1 MARRDAM
8 TMRREVLWAE
18 FLGLFVAVPVAI
30 AVLLPPGAM
39 FPALFAFTVVGLWL
53 LARTPGFRW
62 CELKRGWDEVR
73 WPVVAGFAAA
83 TLAVSLA
90 VIWLTVPEAAF
101 RLPRE
106 QPWLLAMILLFY
118 PILSALPQEVIFR
131 PLFFRRYGAL
141 VPSGALLA
149 VNAGVFSLAHLMYWS
164 AVVAAMTFA
173 GGLAFGWAYRN
184 RGSFPL
190 AVVLHSVSGWV
201 IFTVGLG
208 VFFYS
213 GNVTRPF

>member
-1 MARRDAM
+1 MGRVAELRAS
-8 TMRREVLWAE
+8 REALWAE
-18 FLGLFVAVPVAI
+18 FLGLFVVVPVAT
-30 AVLLPPGAM
+30 AVFLPPRAM
-39 FPALFAFTVVGLWL
+39 FPVLFGFTVVGIWL

-62 CELKRGWDEVR
+62 AELKRGWDAVR
-73 WPVVAGFAAA
+73 WPVVLGFAAA

-90 VIWLTVPEAAF
+90 VIWLTAPEAAF
-101 RLPRE
+101 RLVQD
-106 QPWLLAMILLFY
+106 QPWLLAMIVLFY
-118 PILSALPQEVIFR
+118 PILSALPQELIFR
-131 PLFFRRYGAL
+131 PLFFRRYGTLLPA
-141 VPSGALLA
+141 GALLVA
-149 VNAGVFSLAHLMYWS
+149 NAALFSLAHLMYWS

-173 GGLAFGWAYRN
+173 GGLVFGWAYSHR
-184 RGSFPL
+184 RSFPL

>member
-8 TMRREVLWAE
+8 TMRRDVLWAE

-30 AVLLPPGAM
+30 AVLLPPEAM
-39 FPALFAFTVVGLWL
+39 FPALLGFTLVGMWL

-62 CELKRGWDEVR
+62 RELKRGWDEVR

-83 TLAVSLA
+83 TLAVSLG
-90 VIWLTVPEAAF
+90 VIGLTAPEAAF
-101 RLPRE
+101 RLLRE
-106 QPWLLAMILLFY
+106 QPWLLAMIVLFY

-141 VPSGALLA
+141 LPSGALLA

-173 GGLAFGWAYRN
+173 GGLVFGWAYRN

-208 VFFYS
+208 VYFYS

>member
-1 MARRDAM
+1 MAVRDGLG
-8 TMRREVLWAE
+8 MRREVLWAE
-18 FLGLFVAVPVAI
+18 FLGLFVAVPVAT
-30 AVLLPPGAM
+30 ALLLPPRAM
-39 FPALFAFTVVGLWL
+39 FAVLFGFTLVGLWL

-62 CELKRGWDEVR
+62 RELKRGWDEVR

-83 TLAVSLA
+83 TLAVS
-90 VIWLTVPEAAF
+90 VVVVWLTAPEAAF
-101 RLPRE
+101 RLVRE
-106 QPWLLAMILLFY
+106 QPMLLAMIVLFY
-118 PILSALPQEVIFR
+118 PALSALPQEVIFR

-141 VPSGALLA
+141 LPTGALLA
-149 VNAGVFSLAHLMYWS
+149 VNAAVFSLAHLMYWS

-173 GGLAFGWAYRN
+173 GGLVFGWAYRN

>member
-1 MARRDAM
+1 MGRVAELRAS
-8 TMRREVLWAE
+8 REALWAE
-18 FLGLFVAVPVAI
+18 FLGLFVVVPVAT
-30 AVLLPPGAM
+30 AVFLPPRAM
-39 FPALFAFTVVGLWL
+39 FPVLFGFTVVGIWL

-62 CELKRGWDEVR
+62 TELKRGWDAVR
-73 WPVVAGFAAA
+73 WPVVLGFAGA
-83 TLAVSLA
+83 TLAV
-90 VIWLTVPEAAF
+90 F
-101 RLPRE
+101 RLVLE
-106 QPWLLAMILLFY
+106 QPWLLAMIVLFY
-118 PILSALPQEVIFR
+118 PILSALPQELIFR

-141 VPSGALLA
+141 LPAGGLLVANAAL
-149 VNAGVFSLAHLMYWS
+149 FSLAHLMYWS

-173 GGLAFGWAYRN
+173 GGLVFGWAYSHR
-184 RGSFPL
+184 RSFPL